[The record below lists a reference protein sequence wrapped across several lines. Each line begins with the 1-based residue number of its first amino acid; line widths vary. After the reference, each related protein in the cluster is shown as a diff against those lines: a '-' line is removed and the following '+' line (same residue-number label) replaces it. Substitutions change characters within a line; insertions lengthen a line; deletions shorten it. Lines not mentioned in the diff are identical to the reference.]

1 MRIVTGSDHAGF
13 ALKETLRTWLI
24 EQGHEVIDVGAF
36 SEERVDYP
44 HFGALVGRAVA
55 AGDADL
61 GVAVCGSGQGICMA
75 ANKIPGVRGGV
86 IRDVQDAEMTRRHND
101 ANVACFGERFTEPQV
116 AVDSLRVFLE
126 TPFDG
131 GRHEGRVEML
141 ARLDETNGAAEV

>member
-1 MRIVTGSDHAGF
+1 MRIAIGSDHAGF
-13 ALKETLRTWLI
+13 TLKETLRTWLI
-24 EQGHEVIDVGAF
+24 DQGHDVLDLGAY

-44 HFGALVGRAVA
+44 HFGAAVGRAVA
-55 AGDADL
+55 SGDVDL

-116 AVDSLRVFLE
+116 AVDSLRVFLA

-131 GRHEGRVEML
+131 GRHEARVEML
-141 ARLDETNGAAEV
+141 ERLDETNGAADI

>member
-1 MRIVTGSDHAGF
+1 MRIAVGSDHAGF
-13 ALKETLRTWLI
+13 VLKETLRAWLVA
-24 EQGHEVIDVGAF
+24 QGHDVRDLGAY

-44 HFGALVGRAVA
+44 HFGAAVGRAVA
-55 AGDADL
+55 SGDVDL

-86 IRDVQDAEMTRRHND
+86 IRDAQDAEMTRRHNN
-101 ANVACFGERFTEPQV
+101 ANVACFGERVTEPQV

-131 GRHEGRVEML
+131 GRHEARVEML
-141 ARLDETNGAAEV
+141 ERLDETSGAADI